1 MLTPQVLANSRTAV
15 LGEVRTGKTRL
26 LYRFVWMLTEAGFG
40 GEITVIDMAPG
51 LSWGVGGKLVEVGEL
66 PVGLRYLTSWEIM
79 PPRLIGRDAED
90 VKRLAK
96 KNEEAIRPLL
106 EEYSKRPTSILA
118 INDATIYIHRGE
130 PGQLFS
136 TMSLARAWLV
146 TAYYGS
152 RLADDK
158 GTGIS
163 VREKSFVE
171 QLLQVSDI
179 VIRMG

>member
-1 MLTPQVLANSRTAV
+1 MLTSQELASSRTIV

-26 LYRFVWMLTEAGFG
+26 LYRFVWMLSEAGFAG
-40 GEITVIDMAPG
+40 DITVLDMAPG
-51 LSWGVGGKLVEVGEL
+51 LSWGVGGKLAEVGEL
-66 PVGLRYLTSWEIM
+66 PAGVRYLTSWEIR

-90 VKRLAK
+90 VRRLAK
-96 KNEEAIRPLL
+96 TNEEAIRPLL
-106 EEYSKRPTSILA
+106 EEYRKNPTAILA
-118 INDATIYIHRGE
+118 INDATIYIHAGE
-130 PGQLFS
+130 PEQLFS
-136 TMSLARAWLV
+136 AMSLSRAWLV

-163 VREKSFVE
+163 VREKRFVE
-171 QLLQVSDI
+171 QLMEVSDI